1 MGRRENRLGVAEKF
15 QIMHLYLHIPFCR
28 QACHYCDFHFSTN
41 TSNKRAVVEAI
52 AKEIVLRKDYLP
64 KADIETI
71 YFGGGTP
78 SLLDEAELDLLLN
91 TINQHFTV
99 SANAEITLEANPD
112 DLEREKLLQF
122 YKAGI
127 NRLSIGIQSFHEPH
141 LKFLNRVHSAH
152 EAENCVRTAHE
163 TGIRNISIDLIYAIP
178 SPDHSILMQDM
189 QKAFALD
196 IAHISAYCL
205 TIEPQT
211 AFGSWLKKKQIKPI
225 DEEYAAQQ
233 FEILVKTLAENGYEQ
248 YEISNFAR
256 DSHYSIHNSS
266 YWKQRPYL
274 GVGPSAHSYNGIS
287 REYNVSNNARYVE
300 AIQKN
305 VIPAT
310 FELLSPA
317 DQTNEY
323 LLTGLR
329 TKWGVN
335 KEKLE
340 TLSGKSFLLTHR
352 TDLEKMVAKN
362 WVQEDSEH
370 WYLTESGKLFA
381 DRIAGDL
388 FI

>member
-1 MGRRENRLGVAEKF
+1 
-15 QIMHLYLHIPFCR
+15 MHLYIHIPFCR

-41 TSNKRAVVEAI
+41 TANKRAVVEAI
-52 AKEIVLRKDYLP
+52 ANEIILRKDYLP

-78 SLLDEAELDLLLN
+78 SMLDEAELHWLLN

-99 SANAEITLEANPD
+99 APNAEITLEANPD
-112 DLEREKLLQF
+112 DLQREKLQQF
-122 YKAGI
+122 YNAGI

-141 LKFLNRVHSAH
+141 LKFLNRIHSAY
-152 EAENCVRTAHE
+152 EGEICVRTAQE
-163 TGIRNISIDLIYAIP
+163 IGIHNISIDLIYAIP
-178 SPDHSILMQDM
+178 APDHSILMQDM

-211 AFGSWLKKKQIKPI
+211 AFGSWLKKKKIKPI

-233 FEILVKTLAENGYEQ
+233 FELLVKTLAENGYEQ

-256 DSHYSIHNSS
+256 DEHYSMHNSS

-287 REYNVSNNARYVE
+287 REYNVANNARYVE
-300 AIQKN
+300 AIQKQI
-305 VIPAT
+305 IPAT
-310 FELLSPA
+310 VETLSPA

-340 TLSGKSFLLTHR
+340 MLSGKSFSSIHSP
-352 TDLEKMVAKN
+352 DLQQMTAKN
-362 WVQEDSEH
+362 WIREDAYN
-370 WYLTESGKLFA
+370 WYLTDSGKLFA
-381 DRIAGDL
+381 DRIASDL
-388 FI
+388 FIE

>member
-1 MGRRENRLGVAEKF
+1 
-15 QIMHLYLHIPFCR
+15 MHLYLHIPFCR

-52 AKEIVLRKDYLP
+52 ASEIVLRKDYLP
-64 KADIETI
+64 EAEIETI

-78 SLLDEAELDLLLN
+78 SMLDEAELHLLLN

-99 SANAEITLEANPD
+99 AKNAEITLEANPD
-112 DLEREKLLQF
+112 DLQTEKLHQL
-122 YKAGI
+122 YNAGI

-141 LKFLNRVHSAH
+141 LKFLNRIHSAG
-152 EAENCVRTAHE
+152 EGEICVKTAQKI
-163 TGIRNISIDLIYAIP
+163 GIKNISIDLIYAIP
-178 SPDHSILMQDM
+178 APDHSILMQDM
-189 QKAFALD
+189 QQAFALD

-211 AFGSWLKKKQIKPI
+211 AFGSWLKKKKIKPI
-225 DEEYAAQQ
+225 EEEYAAEQ
-233 FEILVKTLAENGYEQ
+233 FEILVKTLAANGYEQ

-256 DSHYSIHNSS
+256 DGHYSQHNSS

-274 GVGPSAHSYNGIS
+274 GVGPSAHSYNGVS

-300 AIQKN
+300 AIQKQI
-305 VIPAT
+305 IPAT
-310 FELLSPA
+310 LETLSAA

-340 TLSGKSFLLTHR
+340 ILSGKSFLSTHFA
-352 TDLEKMVAKN
+352 DLEEMTQRNWIREDAKN
-362 WVQEDSEH
+362 W
-370 WYLTESGKLFA
+370 YLTNAGKLFA
-381 DRIAGDL
+381 DRIASDL
-388 FI
+388 FID